1 MAQVARRRVWQ
12 HRAMAVD
19 HTGVMFTSEDTAE
32 VLSCME
38 DLATRGD
45 GRGWLNLLPWV
56 EDEDRPPTSPL
67 GRMFSARGPEIPQA
81 TWVPRHRRGRSTVQA
96 TIGISHPTGRFAV
109 RRLADNGVDVP
120 QAWAVRQ
127 DHVRRG
133 LVFELPDS
141 VGAAEVL
148 RFLMAATEV
157 LSGVETDG
165 RWVADIAVQ
174 RGSRRG

>member
-1 MAQVARRRVWQ
+1 
-12 HRAMAVD
+12 MAVD

-38 DLATRGD
+38 DLAVRGD

-81 TWVPRHRRGRSTVQA
+81 TWVPQHRRGRSTVRA

-109 RRLADNGVDVP
+109 RRLAENGVHVP
-120 QAWAVRQ
+120 QAWTVRQ

-133 LVFELPDS
+133 LVFELPDG